1 MSIRN
6 WCSRGH
12 RVGARRRILVPALGL
27 VLCGFTG
34 CGGGAASHDV
44 AKSHS
49 TLPALPD
56 TLAAPIFK
64 LAQDTVLEPLLAD
77 WPKVESK
84 LERQGA
90 QDSDRDSDT
99 VAMVYRVQLYTTKDL
114 NTAQAVG
121 KEAKSDFG
129 QDVQIDYEVPYYKV
143 RVGVFNSPQAAEP
156 VLQEARRLGYRG
168 AWAVRM
174 RASEKA
180 P

>member
-1 MSIRN
+1 MSILN
-6 WCSRGH
+6 WFSKRHGGD
-12 RVGARRRILVPALGL
+12 VLAFGL
-27 VLCGFTG
+27 VIGCFTG
-34 CGGGAASHDV
+34 CGGSAASHD
-44 AKSHS
+44 AAQSHS
-49 TLPALPD
+49 SVPALPD
-56 TLAAPIFK
+56 TLAAPIFR
-64 LAQDTVLEPLLAD
+64 LAQDTVLGPLLAD

-84 LERQGA
+84 QERPGSEA
-90 QDSDRDSDT
+90 SDRDSET

-114 NTAQAVG
+114 STAQAVG

-129 QDVQIDYEVPYYKV
+129 QDVQIDYEIPYYKV